1 MTPDDGRA
9 ATAGSR
15 VSFRRPL
22 LVAVVTT
29 AVVTALSYG
38 LPEEYAATGVGFG
51 FLAATWWVVLR
62 HDSAVV
68 AHHGLSLGG
77 LFDPEPLSARR
88 LTREAARA
96 LGFAALIALIV
107 FPFFWVGYVMWWKP
121 TLPFS
126 PAPPPRWNE
135 DVLGQ
140 LLVIALP
147 EEAFYR
153 GYLQTAFDDAFRR
166 HVKLLGVRVGPGLLV
181 SAALFAAGHV
191 LTKVDPNRL
200 AVFFPALL
208 FGWLRARTGGVG
220 APIAFH
226 AMSNL
231 FADYLA
237 RSYGFH

>member
-1 MTPDDGRA
+1 MSAEGRRA
-9 ATAGSR
+9 ATAGAR
-15 VSFRRPL
+15 TSFRRPM

-29 AVVTALSYG
+29 ILVTALSYG

-51 FLAATWWVVLR
+51 FLAATWWMVLR
-62 HDSAVV
+62 HESAVV

-88 LTREAARA
+88 LTREAAQS
-96 LGFAALIALIV
+96 LGWAALIALIV
-107 FPFFWVGYVMWWKP
+107 FPFFWVGYLSWWQP
-121 TLPFS
+121 RLPFT
-126 PAPPPRWNE
+126 PASAPRWNE

-153 GYLQTAFDDAFRR
+153 GYLQTAFDDAFRK
-166 HVKLLGVRVGPGLLV
+166 HTKLLGARVGPGLLV
-181 SAALFAAGHV
+181 SAALFALGHV

-208 FGWLRARTGGVG
+208 FGWLRARTGGIG
-220 APIAFH
+220 APLALH

>member
-1 MTPDDGRA
+1 MSAEGRRA
-9 ATAGSR
+9 ATAGAGT
-15 VSFRRPL
+15 SFRRPM

-29 AVVTALSYG
+29 ILVTALSYG

-51 FLAATWWVVLR
+51 FLAATWWMVLR
-62 HDSAVV
+62 HESAVV

-88 LTREAARA
+88 LTREAGQSLAW
-96 LGFAALIALIV
+96 AALIALIV
-107 FPFFWVGYVMWWKP
+107 FPFFWVGYLSWWQP
-121 TLPFS
+121 RLPFT
-126 PAPPPRWNE
+126 PASAPRWNE

-153 GYLQTAFDDAFRR
+153 GYLQTAFDDAFRK
-166 HVKLLGVRVGPGLLV
+166 HTKLLGARVGPGLLV
-181 SAALFAAGHV
+181 SAALFALGHV

-208 FGWLRARTGGVG
+208 FGWLRARTGGIG
-220 APIAFH
+220 APLALH